1 MAKIRKDLV
10 GVVYA
15 VNESGNFI
23 SLKAKDD
30 VPEGYFVGGHV
41 LKDGDPRDQTPPW
54 KKPPQQ
60 PVGAPAVA
68 PEETPAPAPA
78 SPQEPAPAISAP
90 AALEPP
96 PKSGAGSGAPE
107 WRDYALRAAAAA
119 GLQIEIPAEAKRS
132 DIIEALESAKI
143 RTE

>member
-54 KKPPQQ
+54 KKPAQL
-60 PVGAPAVA
+60 PVAPAVVSGEA
-68 PEETPAPAPA
+68 PATAPA
-78 SPQEPAPAISAP
+78 SPQEPASASSETNV
-90 AALEPP
+90 LEPP
-96 PKSGAGSGAPE
+96 PKSGAGSAADA
-107 WRDYALRAAAAA
+107 WRDYALKAATAA
-119 GLQIEIPAEAKRS
+119 GLQIDIPSGATRA
-132 DIIEALESAKI
+132 DIIEALENAKI